1 MDLENGSKLLMFPML
16 TNGKVTAVIGGVINE
31 ERDFL
36 YFDVYK
42 ESHPDRN
49 YLIQTF
55 QQHYNSLSLG
65 RTTDV
70 GEVVIIVKKPELK
83 KPDPW
88 DDLGGDGGHDM
99 NGGNGDYGDGS
110 GGRIGTPTT
119 PVIPPLPPNT
129 PIYDMKHFL
138 KCLDITKAANLT
150 VYAEK
155 MGQGHGVGHAFI
167 SITQGSNTM
176 TFGFYPKTT
185 FTGMIA
191 GPGVFGNDGG
201 HVYTHSWNVG
211 NITPTQLQQIIAT
224 SIAYSN
230 YYYDLGYNNCA
241 DFTLTVLSYTGAQTS
256 TSGIQNPNTVVE
268 VIQKNNGNSVTGNSP
283 LTNRDC

>member
-1 MDLENGSKLLMFPML
+1 
-16 TNGKVTAVIGGVINE
+16 
-31 ERDFL
+31 
-36 YFDVYK
+36 
-42 ESHPDRN
+42 
-49 YLIQTF
+49 
-55 QQHYNSLSLG
+55 
-65 RTTDV
+65 
-70 GEVVIIVKKPELK
+70 
-83 KPDPW
+83 
-88 DDLGGDGGHDM
+88 M
-99 NGGNGDYGDGS
+99 NGGNSDYGDGS
-110 GGRIGTPTT
+110 DGGGIGTPTA
-119 PVIPPLPPNT
+119 PVIPPLPPNI
-129 PIYDMKHFL
+129 PIYDMKIFL

-230 YYYDLGYNNCA
+230 YYYDVGFNNCA
-241 DFTLTVLSYTGAQTS
+241 DFTLTILSYTGVQTS
-256 TSGIQNPNTVVE
+256 TSGVQNPNTVVE
-268 VIQKNNGNSVTGNSP
+268 IIQKNNGNTGTGNSP